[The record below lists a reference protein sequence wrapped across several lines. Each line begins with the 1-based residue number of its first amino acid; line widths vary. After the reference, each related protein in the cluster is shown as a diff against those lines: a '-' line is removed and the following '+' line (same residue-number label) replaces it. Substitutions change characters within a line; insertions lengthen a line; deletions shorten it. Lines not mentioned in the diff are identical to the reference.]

1 VKDAHSF
8 LARRSRVALFDLS
21 EDLKLSFEVREH
33 YFNLFNFENYGGT
46 PILGI
51 KGNVVIGH
59 GSSNET
65 AVLNMILHANEVAT
79 KKLSQKIKKAFN

>member
-1 VKDAHSF
+1 MLKEAEGFYNLVK
-8 LARRSRVALFDLS
+8 ARGI
-21 EDLKLSFEVREH
+21 EDD

-46 PILGI
+46 PILGV

-65 AVLNMILHANEVAT
+65 AVLNMILHAHQVAEN
-79 KKLSQKIKKAFN
+79 KLSVRITKAFK